1 MNIKK
6 MCAATDRISQ
16 WRQIDFRMAEK
27 QVKKLQRRIA
37 RAYRLYELGKVAALQ
52 ERLIH
57 SFSAK
62 ALAVK
67 TVSSKRGAYTPG
79 VDGVVWKTDEQKL
92 QAVYSLRR
100 RGYRPRPLRRVYI
113 RKPGG
118 GVRLLSIPTMKDRA
132 MLTLYKFALEP
143 IAEISADPG
152 SCGFRHGRSARTA
165 ALRLMDGCAIDAEC
179 MWILKVDVESCFD
192 SINHNWLLNHIPMN
206 QKMLSKFLSCGYV
219 DKRGKF
225 SICRGIPQ
233 GSSLSSVLCNMTLD
247 GLEGYLHEVC
257 GENVLM
263 LRYADDIAVASSLPC
278 LLVQSV
284 LPAMNSFLSERGL
297 RLSQKKTQLRQL
309 ESGITLLGFQI
320 WAEGNAVYSVPCER
334 NISSLRQKVENL
346 LAPLKMKP
354 LEALSDSELEYLW
367 DMLNWIIRGW
377 INYYRNIVSPCG
389 LIPVQLEI
397 AAAAVHAAGD
407 MRVAGLIYRIFHR
420 AEGMEVKNMEHE
432 NIDFIESELFNE
444 IAQSFDEPC
453 AIEYLGIAKN
463 AIVDAKN
470 TETALPVF
478 LTEKLG
484 RAYALLDEA
493 QEALYNN

>member
-192 SINHNWLLNHIPMN
+192 SIDHNWLLNHIPMD
-206 QKMLSKFLSCGYV
+206 QKMLSKFLSCCYV

-247 GLEGYLHEVC
+247 GLEDYLHEVC
-257 GENVLM
+257 GENILM
-263 LRYADDIAVASSLPC
+263 VRYADDIIVVSHTQQ

-284 LPAMNSFLSERGL
+284 LPAMNRFLRKRGL
-297 RLSQKKTQLRQL
+297 RLSRKKTQVRRIEDGLVF
-309 ESGITLLGFQI
+309 LGYQI
-320 WAEGNAVYSVPCER
+320 EKTGQMVYALPSER
-334 NISSLRQKVENL
+334 SISTLRQKVEVLSSCLRIKPIDTLPVPVL
-346 LAPLKMKP
+346 LYIRNCYK
-354 LEALSDSELEYLW
+354 
-367 DMLNWIIRGW
+367 WIIRGW
-377 INYYRNIVSPCG
+377 LNYFWKVVLLDSFEPIR
-389 LIPVQLEI
+389 QEI
-397 AAAAVHAAGD
+397 AIAAVQAADDVRIAD
-407 MRVAGLIYRIFHR
+407 MITKIFF
-420 AEGMEVKNMEHE
+420 EKYKEEHY
-432 NIDFIESELFNE
+432 E
-444 IAQSFDEPC
+444 I
-453 AIEYLGIAKN
+453 K
-463 AIVDAKN
+463 
-470 TETALPVF
+470 
-478 LTEKLG
+478 
-484 RAYALLDEA
+484 
-493 QEALYNN
+493 